1 MSQNGKKLLS
11 KEDKMAR
18 LLTSSNRK
26 ETNTT
31 HTDEDKIK
39 NNPENN
45 AESSLEPVQHMKSP
59 VHLFYL
65 KKVSFFSFLSI

>member
-1 MSQNGKKLLS
+1 
-11 KEDKMAR
+11 MAR
-18 LLTSSNRK
+18 LLTSNNIK

-39 NNPENN
+39 NNLENN

-65 KKVSFFSFLSI
+65 KKVSFSFPSI